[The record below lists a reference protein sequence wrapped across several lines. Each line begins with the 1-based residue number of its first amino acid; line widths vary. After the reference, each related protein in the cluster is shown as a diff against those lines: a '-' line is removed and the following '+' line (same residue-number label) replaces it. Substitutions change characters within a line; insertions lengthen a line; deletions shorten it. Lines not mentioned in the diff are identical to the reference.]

1 MAPTA
6 PSTFGHLSTL
16 GVRPIHLACLEG
28 NFEEVMKLAEVHD
41 NVDLPLRPTSHQP
54 AREPTWPSGETPL
67 MLAAL
72 MGQMKIFEYLVR
84 KGANYDKRDEDG
96 FPPQSY
102 SSEKPFA
109 VEKRTLF
116 LKNGIGKEHAKAS
129 HAREVITDLLDNPA
143 RLQVLVSSIRDSG
156 VPNISL
162 GKQGKNIMLFACVGK
177 FDTGEVLG
185 MEKTIGCVMIR
196 GSQSVLK
203 FALSGF
209 KGRNAQH
216 DPRVLNREFWNRIAL
231 TKVARII
238 GFKFHGNLHDNG
250 ARRPLPHHVGRVQA
264 GHVEVQLATYYVIE
278 MGDRNAQRQPGG
290 ETWSMM
296 RKLRALRSAHLGEE
310 RDAVIFISSQPCSS
324 CHKYLHALYYYTQIT
339 FSVQGDAAMGPT
351 IRSKTGKGRMA
362 VDEVMHTFADPDAQP
377 DPSDDEAD
385 EDDEL
390 DAMDFRPLVTQGVLP
405 RDENRNHS
413 GTATAQSQPIVLED
427 TTEEEDAAWDSDD
440 SESTMAFTAPPSPPD
455 MQDRSAHTQL
465 AFAPPAEQQPPPAPT
480 LKEILQQYAYV
491 PNAAPSREKRKPR
504 PPRTYEER
512 MRYRNPWPAPIWF
525 PPDYLALSSPP
536 DRPLPRPQARQRPIS
551 PVPRLRGRARDI
563 ARTERLSSFP
573 EHRRPRPRPRPG
585 RASPIPHT
593 ARGAARDIASMAFRP
608 GGPSTPP
615 TVTERYHTQPNHD
628 RGRDQGPAARR
639 TRGEEI
645 PAWARAAYRDAG
657 FLP

>member
-6 PSTFGHLSTL
+6 PSTLGHLSTL

-28 NFEEVMKLAEVHD
+28 NFEEVMKLAKVHSY
-41 NVDLPLRPTSHQP
+41 VDLPLRPTIHQP
-54 AREPTWPSGETPL
+54 AHEPTWPSGETPL

-72 MGQMKIFEYLVR
+72 MGQIKIFEYLVR
-84 KGANYDKRDEDG
+84 RGARYDKRDEDG

-116 LKNGIGKEHAKAS
+116 LKKGIGKEHPKAS

-143 RLQVLVSSIRDSG
+143 RLQVLVSCVRDSG
-156 VPNISL
+156 YPNISL
-162 GKQGKNIMLFACVGK
+162 GKHGKKIMLLACVGE

-185 MEKTIGCVMIR
+185 MEKTIGGVMIR

-203 FALSGF
+203 FAVSGF
-209 KGRNAQH
+209 KGRSAQH
-216 DPRVLNREFWNRIAL
+216 DPRVLDREFWNRIAL

-278 MGDRNAQRQPGG
+278 MGDRHAQGQPGG
-290 ETWSMM
+290 ETWSTM

-310 RDAVIFISSQPCSS
+310 RDAGIFISSQPCSS
-324 CHKYLHALYYYTQIT
+324 CHKYVQALSNYTKIT
-339 FSVQGDAAMGPT
+339 FFIQGGAAMGPT
-351 IRSKTGKGRMA
+351 IRSKTGRGRMA
-362 VDEVMHTFADPDAQP
+362 VDEVMHTFADEDAQP
-377 DPSDDEAD
+377 DPSDGEAD
-385 EDDEL
+385 EGDES
-390 DAMDFRPLVTQGVLP
+390 DAMDAMVVRPLVTRGALP
-405 RDENRNHS
+405 RDENRNDS
-413 GTATAQSQPIVLED
+413 GAATGQSQVIVLD
-427 TTEEEDAAWDSDD
+427 DATEEEDAAWDSDD

-455 MQDRSAHTQL
+455 MQDRSADTQF
-465 AFAPPAEQQPPPAPT
+465 AFAPPPEQQPPSAPT
-480 LKEILQQYAYV
+480 LKELLKQYTYV
-491 PNAAPSREKRKPR
+491 PNAAPTREKRKPR

-512 MRYRNPWPAPIWF
+512 MRYRNPWPAPIWY
-525 PPDYLALSSPP
+525 PPEYLTVSSSSE
-536 DRPLPRPQARQRPIS
+536 RPHTRQRSIS
-551 PVPRLRGRARDI
+551 PVPRLRGSARDI
-563 ARTERLSSFP
+563 ARTERLASFP
-573 EHRRPRPRPRPG
+573 EQPRPRPRPG

-593 ARGAARDIASMAFRP
+593 SRGAARDIASVAFRL
-608 GGPSTPP
+608 GRPSSPP
-615 TVTERYHTQPNHD
+615 TVTERYHTQPNRD
-628 RGRDQGPAARR
+628 RDRDQGPAARR
-639 TRGEEI
+639 TGGEEI